1 MKKRII
7 SAIVMII
14 ILVPL
19 LIIGNLPFAILGLL
33 LGVASVFELLKLK
46 KNLPIPVRIITFI
59 LTGIL
64 ILYSYFNINVL
75 TIYLDF
81 DFRLL
86 TIIILIYLMMLVFI
100 NNQKKYNYQDAFY
113 SLKKHRLS
121 Y

>member
-46 KNLPIPVRIITFI
+46 KNLPNIVKVIAFI
-59 LTGIL
+59 LVGLL
-64 ILYSYFNINVL
+64 ICYSYFN
-75 TIYLDF
+75 
-81 DFRLL
+81 
-86 TIIILIYLMMLVFI
+86 
-100 NNQKKYNYQDAFY
+100 KKF
-113 SLKKHRLS
+113 
-121 Y
+121 